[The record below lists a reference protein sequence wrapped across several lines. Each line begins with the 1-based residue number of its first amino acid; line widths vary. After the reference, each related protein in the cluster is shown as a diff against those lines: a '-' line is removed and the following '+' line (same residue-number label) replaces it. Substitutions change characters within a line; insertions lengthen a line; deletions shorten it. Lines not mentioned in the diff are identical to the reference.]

1 MIRSLANVI
10 LRRIWVQL
18 LLLREKTLHEEGN
31 ALRQKEVRQEKQ
43 MASLAMSAREQI
55 QQQVEKEMEP
65 KLELLLAQQVKPHAI
80 RKKENKEPVFRK
92 ERNVKRKSSN
102 ITSATKSNLKRRNP
116 KFRVNRKTM
125 RLHFLNLLKK
135 NLVLNYD

>member
-1 MIRSLANVI
+1 
-10 LRRIWVQL
+10 
-18 LLLREKTLHEEGN
+18 
-31 ALRQKEVRQEKQ
+31 

-102 ITSATKSNLKRRNP
+102 ITSATKKQFN
-116 KFRVNRKTM
+116 KTEPEVQGKPEDGT
-125 RLHFLNLLKK
+125 RITIRSR
-135 NLVLNYD
+135 

>member
-1 MIRSLANVI
+1 
-10 LRRIWVQL
+10 
-18 LLLREKTLHEEGN
+18 
-31 ALRQKEVRQEKQ
+31 
-43 MASLAMSAREQI
+43 MASLAMSATEQI

-92 ERNVKRKSSN
+92 ERNSNVKRKSSN

-135 NLVLNYD
+135 NLVLNYEWKMIANHML